1 MFKYS
6 IKCTLL
12 YLTPLSHILQEVELA
27 GREKELAVVLSGG
40 AKQRIGIARAIL
52 KKASII
58 YADEPTASLDANN
71 REMVITLLRQCAKQ
85 GTIVVLATHDD
96 RLVQICDKVVNMEQL
111 F

>member
-1 MFKYS
+1 MYF
-6 IKCTLL
+6 IV
-12 YLTPLSHILQEVELA
+12 PDPNVSHSPGSRVRRK
-27 GREKELAVVLSGG
+27 GK
-40 AKQRIGIARAIL
+40 RACSSSFRRRKATYRNCQSNF